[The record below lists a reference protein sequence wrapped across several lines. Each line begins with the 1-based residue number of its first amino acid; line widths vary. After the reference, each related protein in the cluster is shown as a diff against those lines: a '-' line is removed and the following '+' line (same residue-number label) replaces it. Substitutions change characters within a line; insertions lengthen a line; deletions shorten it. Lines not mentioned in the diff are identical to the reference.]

1 MTRRWESYFWPLFT
15 LAIFLGLWHFSVI
28 WSKTSVFPAPLDVVT
43 GLQELIRNG
52 LLLAGVD
59 PWWQGTF
66 VGSFIILAVVLE
78 RLRGRRS

>member
-1 MTRRWESYFWPLFT
+1 MIGAALLE
-15 LAIFLGLWHFSVI
+15 V
-28 WSKTSVFPAPLDVVT
+28 
-43 GLQELIRNG
+43 IRNG